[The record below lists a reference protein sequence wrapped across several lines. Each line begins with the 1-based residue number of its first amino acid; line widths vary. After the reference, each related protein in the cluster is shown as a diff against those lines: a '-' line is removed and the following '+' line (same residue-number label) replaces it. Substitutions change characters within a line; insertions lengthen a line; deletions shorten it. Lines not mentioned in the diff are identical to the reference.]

1 MSATFSHAASRLGEI
16 IEHVPA
22 FHVHTAACRGCWP
35 LGRGECIVQLG
46 FRAAAASIMRETCC
60 PLAWPP
66 RPPHIFSHRE
76 PREISLFAGLANRS
90 PSWVRKIARANCF
103 EKHRKA
109 ADRID
114 QSPGFRFAR
123 KTYAFRREFLSTV
136 QTGIVRTRSKDFPIA
151 IFSFAT
157 LSLLVGNRLPR
168 TRFYEPACVSF
179 VSPVCACLFG
189 FISFRAV
196 DWTGC
201 LAW

>member
-76 PREISLFAGLANRS
+76 AREISLFADLGGADLHRRYEKSLVPIVSKNTARPLTGSTS
-90 PSWVRKIARANCF
+90 PL
-103 EKHRKA
+103 
-109 ADRID
+109 D
-114 QSPGFRFAR
+114 FA
-123 KTYAFRREFLSTV
+123 
-136 QTGIVRTRSKDFPIA
+136 
-151 IFSFAT
+151 
-157 LSLLVGNRLPR
+157 SLGKR
-168 TRFYEPACVSF
+168 TRFVENSCLPFKPAS
-179 VSPVCACLFG
+179 
-189 FISFRAV
+189 
-196 DWTGC
+196 
-201 LAW
+201 